1 MGWVGMARAVFRLWN
16 SPVWSAARRAV
27 KAVAADRA
35 LHAAAQAEPNVSYC
49 PRCGQLPDGDRRFE
63 EAREMALVI
72 LSPAAGGP
80 ARRGAVPK
88 RRDLDFALA
97 FHYWSSRL

>member
-1 MGWVGMARAVFRLWN
+1 MVSWRIARAVFRLWN

-27 KAVAADRA
+27 KGVAEDRA

-63 EAREMALVI
+63 EARELAL
-72 LSPAAGGP
+72 
-80 ARRGAVPK
+80 ARLWRGEQPK

>member
-1 MGWVGMARAVFRLWN
+1 MGWLRMARAVFRLWN

-27 KAVAADRA
+27 KGVAQDRA

-63 EAREMALVI
+63 EAREMTLACL
-72 LSPAAGGP
+72 GEQ
-80 ARRGAVPK
+80 PK